1 MDIQTFETKLNEL
14 NLTKKEFANMV
25 GAVYNGV
32 VNWNTKGETPK
43 WVDSWLENY
52 ENVEKKIESDK
63 MLDIR
68 AFLTN
73 QYNLQTS
80 QKEDDCLKLN
90 YKFNNV
96 SVNLYFDIY
105 DVDSIA
111 FHMILIYEESYY
123 YTALNIDNIIS
134 RNQYLTKVPENILF
148 KILTNGSLDKFYN
161 NMRQRIL
168 EDKFIASKYSKDIDF
183 KKVLKNTDKDT
194 DDDEKPFLYC
204 LRKTQMSEKQLEKLY
219 SRLNIARKILWEIKK
234 EGYTIVTTSDFTKRK
249 KLILILK
256 DLQIKIF

>member
-194 DDDEKPFLYC
+194 DEDEKPFLYC

-234 EGYTIVTTSDFTKRK
+234 QGYTIVTTSDFTKRK

>member
-14 NLTKKEFANMV
+14 NLTKKEFANIV

-234 EGYTIVTTSDFTKRK
+234 QGYTIVTTSDFTKRK

>member
-168 EDKFIASKYSKDIDF
+168 EDKFIASKYSQDIDF

-194 DDDEKPFLYC
+194 DEDEKPFLYC

>member
-14 NLTKKEFANMV
+14 NLTKKEFANIV

-194 DDDEKPFLYC
+194 DEDEKPFLYC